1 MSIVSMV
8 NQATKL
14 QCANTERIEKAGWAL
29 KQRLRKQMN
38 QLSSSFFDEVDDFVF
53 EAGNKGQFTS
63 GGDYLSAMR
72 EIRAKQVLFEETFLD
87 TAGEQYGARKFS
99 V

>member
-1 MSIVSMV
+1 MWGLGDIRDLETPINSVLSPEIMSIVSKV

-14 QCANTERIEKAGWAL
+14 QSANTQQIEKAGWAL
-29 KQRLRKQMN
+29 RQRLRKPMN

-63 GGDYLSAMR
+63 GGDYLSVMR
-72 EIRAKQVLFEETFLD
+72 EIRAK
-87 TAGEQYGARKFS
+87 
-99 V
+99 